1 MKYGGLVN
9 LKKYKVV
16 ITSSS
21 ETYHGVSGH
30 LFEMVEY
37 FIFLRKYRNIDACI
51 LLSDGTELEVLL
63 DAAKDKY
70 DFDIESL
77 KSNIIYHPKP
87 KCIIANTILVVDGSL
102 RFNGADI
109 FAKKKLLFRCADD
122 DIVRDDW
129 TVLQDY
135 DLYDDLPNSVHYKKK
150 IFFDLYKD
158 IEEAPKNTAML
169 YLTSNCRA
177 INPLDIDEM
186 VSDYED
192 YIVLTNTPDKY
203 NNSISVPVNNM
214 WSLFDT
220 YIYTNTAKQFDCSP
234 RFIMECLFYDK
245 RVIYN
250 IDYIDKGI
258 QVRLRDGIDKISL
271 KEDDEISSRI

>member
-1 MKYGGLVN
+1 MKSGGLVN
-9 LKKYKVV
+9 LKKYKIV

-21 ETYHGVSGH
+21 ETHHGVSGH
-30 LFEMVEY
+30 LFEMIEY
-37 FIFLRKYRNIDACI
+37 FIFLREYKNIDACI
-51 LLSDGTELEVLL
+51 LLSDGTELSVLL

-70 DFDIESL
+70 DFDIDAH

-109 FAKKKLLFRCADD
+109 LAKNKLLFRCADD
-122 DIVRDDW
+122 DIIRDDW
-129 TVLQDY
+129 TVLQDN

-150 IFFDLYKD
+150 IFFDLYKNID
-158 IEEAPKNTAML
+158 EAPKNTAML

-186 VSDYED
+186 VGDYEN
-192 YIVLTNTPDKY
+192 YVVLTNTPDKY
-203 NNSISVPVNNM
+203 NNSIGIPVKNM

-220 YIYTNTAKQFDCSP
+220 YIYTDTAKKFDCSP
-234 RFIMECLFYDK
+234 RFIMECLFYNK
-245 RVIYN
+245 RVVYN
-250 IDYIDKGI
+250 IDYVDDGI
-258 QVRLRDGIDKISL
+258 EVRLRDGIDKISL
-271 KEDDEISSRI
+271 REDDEICSRI